1 MTKEEAKA
9 LKKASKQKIRVD
21 FERTDAWTRFRLR
34 FLTFTFLKKAVW
46 FIFRLVLLLGI
57 SYVILYP
64 FVAKIFGSFMS
75 PKDLVDVEV
84 KLIPKYP
91 TLDIYKYVI
100 EENRYWEAFTNTFIL
115 SFACAVIET
124 FICSVVGY
132 GFAKFKFKGN
142 TAMFMCVMLSMI
154 IPHKT
159 LTLSYT
165 MLFKDFNIWG
175 IHFSSSPVNLINT
188 YWPFVILCFGGLFFK
203 NGLYIFMMRQF
214 YKGVPDELE
223 EAAYIDG
230 SGVFK
235 TFIRIIIPLSVPMM
249 ITVFVF
255 SFSWQW
261 TDTFYSGLFFTNQG
275 NYLMPDI
282 LNSIPPSLNDSNFVA
297 QGLYNSCIANTC
309 GLLVIFPLVIIY
321 CFLQR
326 YIIQGIERSGIVG

>member
-9 LKKASKQKIRVD
+9 LKKASKQKIKVD
-21 FERTDAWTRFRLR
+21 FERTGAWERFRLK
-34 FLTFTFLKKAVW
+34 FLSMNFVTTVVVKV
-46 FIFRLVLLLGI
+46 FRLVLLLGI

-64 FVAKIFGSFMS
+64 FISKIFGSFMT
-75 PKDLVDVEV
+75 PKDLLDVAV

-91 TLDIYKYVI
+91 SLDIYEAI
-100 EENRYWEAFTNTFIL
+100 LAENRYWEAFANTFIL
-115 SFACAVIET
+115 SLSCALIQT
-124 FICSVVGY
+124 FLCAIIGY

-142 TAMFMCVMLSMI
+142 GLLFLCVMLSLI

-159 LTLSYT
+159 MTLSYT
-165 MLFKDFNIWG
+165 MFFKDFNIWG
-175 IHFSSSPVNLINT
+175 LHFSGDEINLLNT
-188 YWPFVILCFGGLFFK
+188 YWPFVILCFGGLYFK

-235 TFIRIIIPLSVPMM
+235 TFVRIILPLSVPMM
-249 ITVFVF
+249 ITIFLF

-261 TDTFYSGLFFTNQG
+261 TDTFYNGLFFTNTG

-282 LNSIPPSLNDSNFVA
+282 IKVPSSLVITSPVEN
-297 QGLYNSCIANTC
+297 LYNSCITNTC
-309 GLLVIFPLVIIY
+309 GLLIILPLVLIF
-321 CFLQR
+321 CFCQR
-326 YIIQGIERSGIVG
+326 YLVQGIERSGIVG

>member
-1 MTKEEAKA
+1 MTKEEARA
-9 LKKASKQKIRVD
+9 LKKAAKEKIHVEFD
-21 FERTDAWTRFRLR
+21 RTDRWTRFRLKY
-34 FLTFTFLKKAVW
+34 LTFTFFKKVIW
-46 FIFRLVLLLGI
+46 FVFRLVLLLGI

-75 PKDLVDVEV
+75 PEDLVDVEV

-100 EENRYWEAFTNTFIL
+100 SENKYWEAFFNTFIL
-115 SFACAVIET
+115 SFGVALLQT

-142 TAMFMCVMLSMI
+142 KIMFLCVMLSMI

-165 MLFKDFNIWG
+165 MFFKNFTIWG
-175 IHFSSSPVNLINT
+175 IPLQAKDLNLLNT
-188 YWPFVILCFGGLFFK
+188 YWPFIILCLGGLYFK

-223 EAAYIDG
+223 ESAYIDG

-235 TFIRIIIPLSVPMM
+235 TFLRIIIPLSVPMM
-249 ITVFVF
+249 ITIFVF

-261 TDTFYSGLFFTNQG
+261 TDTFYSGLFFTTSG
-275 NYLMPDI
+275 NYLMPNI
-282 LNSIPPSLNDSNFVA
+282 IKVPVSLNDPTFVA
-297 QGLYNSCIANTC
+297 SGLYNSCVTNTC
-309 GLLVIFPLVIIY
+309 GRLIILPLVIIY
-321 CFLQR
+321 CFCQR

>member
-9 LKKASKQKIRVD
+9 LKKAQKQKIKVD
-21 FERTDAWTRFRLR
+21 FERTSAWERFRLR
-34 FLTFTFLKKAVW
+34 FLSFN
-46 FIFRLVLLLGI
+46 FIRTVVVKLFRLVFLLGI
-57 SYVILYP
+57 SYIILYP
-64 FVAKIFGSFMS
+64 FISKIFGSFMS
-75 PKDLVDVEV
+75 PKDLVDVTV

-91 TLDIYKYVI
+91 TLDIYKAI
-100 EENRYWEAFTNTFIL
+100 LEENRYWEAFTNTFIL
-115 SFACAVIET
+115 SISCALIQT
-124 FICSVVGY
+124 LMCSIIGY

-142 TAMFMCVMLSMI
+142 GLMFLCVMLSMI

-165 MLFKDFNIWG
+165 MFFKDFTIWG
-175 IHFSSSPVNLINT
+175 IRFGGEELNLLNT
-188 YWPFVILCFGGLFFK
+188 YWPFVLLCVGGLFFK

-235 TFIRIIIPLSVPMM
+235 TFVRIILPLSVPMM
-249 ITVFVF
+249 ITIFLF

-261 TDTFYSGLFFTNQG
+261 TDTFYNGLFFTNTG

-282 LNSIPPSLNDSNFVA
+282 IKVPASLSDTGFVA
-297 QGLYNSCIANTC
+297 QTLYNSCIANTC
-309 GLLVIFPLVIIY
+309 GLLIILPLVLIF
-321 CFLQR
+321 CFCQR
-326 YIIQGIERSGIVG
+326 YLVQGIERSGIVG

>member
-21 FERTDAWTRFRLR
+21 FERTDRWTRFRLKY
-34 FLTFTFLKKAVW
+34 LTFTYLKKVVW
-46 FIFRLVLLLGI
+46 FVFRLILLLGI

-75 PKDLVDVEV
+75 KADLVDVDV

-100 EENRYWEAFTNTFIL
+100 SENKYWEAFFNTFIL
-115 SFACAVIET
+115 SFSVAALQT

-142 TAMFMCVMLSMI
+142 KIMFLCVMLSMI

-165 MLFKDFNIWG
+165 MFFKNFTIWG
-175 IHFSSSPVNLINT
+175 IPLQAKDLNLLNT
-188 YWPFVILCFGGLFFK
+188 YWPFVLLCLGGLYFK

-223 EAAYIDG
+223 ESAYIDG

-249 ITVFVF
+249 ITIFVF
-255 SFSWQW
+255 GFSWQW
-261 TDTFYSGLFFTNQG
+261 TDTFYSGLFFTTTG
-275 NYLMPDI
+275 NYLMPNI
-282 LNSIPPSLNDSNFVA
+282 IKVPASLNDANFVA
-297 QGLYNSCIANTC
+297 SALYNSCVTNTC
-309 GLLVIFPLVIIY
+309 GLLIILPLVVIY
-321 CFLQR
+321 CFCQR

>member
-9 LKKASKQKIRVD
+9 LKKASKQKIKVD
-21 FERTDAWTRFRLR
+21 FERTSAWTRFRLK
-34 FLTFTFLKKAVW
+34 FLSFTFLRTVFVK
-46 FIFRLVLLLGI
+46 FFRLVLLLGI

-64 FVAKIFGSFMS
+64 FISKIFGSFMS
-75 PKDLVDVEV
+75 PEDLVDVTV

-91 TLDIYKYVI
+91 NLDIYTAI
-100 EENRYWEAFTNTFIL
+100 LEENKYWEAFTNTLIL
-115 SFACAVIET
+115 SLSCAVIQT
-124 FICSVVGY
+124 FMCAIIGY

-142 TAMFMCVMLSMI
+142 GLLFLCVMLSMI

-165 MLFKDFNIWG
+165 MFFKDFNIWG
-175 IHFSSSPVNLINT
+175 IRFGDEINLLNT
-188 YWPFVILCFGGLFFK
+188 YWPFVLLCIGGLFFK

-235 TFIRIIIPLSVPMM
+235 TFVRIILPLSVPMM
-249 ITVFVF
+249 ITIFLF

-261 TDTFYSGLFFTNQG
+261 TDTFYNSLFFTNTG

-282 LNSIPPSLNDSNFVA
+282 IKVPGSLVMNNFVA
-297 QGLYNSCIANTC
+297 QGLYNSCITNTC
-309 GLLVIFPLVIIY
+309 GLLIILPLVLIF
-321 CFLQR
+321 CFCQR
-326 YIIQGIERSGIVG
+326 YLVQGIERSGIVG